1 MRLAELLKKHR
12 PRLEAPA
19 FLRYIGPG
27 LLVTV
32 GFIDPGN
39 WASNIAAGAS
49 HGYTLLWMVTLAT
62 VMLIVLQH
70 NVAHLG
76 IATGLCLSEAATKH
90 MRPAASRL
98 VLSSAVLAAVSTAM
112 AEILGAAIGLAM
124 LFPWLP
130 LRAAAVLVLGVV
142 LALLFSNS
150 YPRLE
155 KWIIAFVSLI
165 GLSFLF
171 ELTMVDV
178 SWGKAAAA
186 WVVPAIPAG
195 SLPIVMAVL
204 GAVVMPHNIFLHSE
218 VIQSRQW
225 NLGEEKVI
233 RRQLKYEFADTL
245 VSMVVGWGIN
255 SAMIL
260 VAAAAFFG
268 RAPVTELGQAQKM
281 LGPLVGPAA
290 AVVFALALLL
300 SGLSSSIT
308 AGMSGATIFA
318 GIFGE
323 SYDIK
328 DLHSRIGAAGTLV
341 AATAVIFLI
350 GDPFRG
356 LVVSQ
361 MLLSMQLPFTIV
373 TQIRLTSSPKV
384 MGKYANGTGL
394 KVLLWTVAAVVIGLN
409 VLLPDLQTL
418 IIGSSSPYSWEYP
431 DP

>member
-1 MRLAELLKKHR
+1 MKLAGLLSKHR
-12 PRLEAPA
+12 PRLEALA

-39 WASNIAAGAS
+39 WASNIAAGS
-49 HGYTLLWMVTLAT
+49 SYGYTLLWMVTLST
-62 VMLIVLQH
+62 VMLVILQH

-90 MRPAASRL
+90 MRPVTSRL
-98 VLSSAVLAAVSTAM
+98 VLSSAVLAAVSTAL
-112 AEILGAAIGLAM
+112 AEILGAALGLSM
-124 LFPWLP
+124 LFPGVPFQAGAVLA
-130 LRAAAVLVLGVV
+130 LGAVLVL
-142 LALLFSNS
+142 LFSSS

-155 KWIIAFVSLI
+155 KAIIAFVSLI
-165 GLSFLF
+165 SLSFLF
-171 ELTMVDV
+171 ELALVHV
-178 SWGKAAAA
+178 PWGRAAAG
-186 WVVPAIPAG
+186 WVVPSLPAG

-225 NLGEEKVI
+225 NLGEDAVI

-245 VSMVVGWGIN
+245 FSMTVGWGIN
-255 SAMIL
+255 SAMII

-268 RAPVTELGQAQKM
+268 RAPVTEIGQAQRM
-281 LGPLVGPAA
+281 LGPLLGPAA
-290 AVVFALALLL
+290 AVVFAIALLL

-308 AGMSGATIFA
+308 AGMAGGTIFA

-328 DLHSRIGAAGTLV
+328 DLHSGIGAAGTLV

-361 MLLSMQLPFTIV
+361 MLLSMQLPVTIL
-373 TQIRLTSSPKV
+373 TQIRLTSSPEV
-384 MGKYANGTGL
+384 MGKYANGPAL
-394 KVLLWTVAAVVIGLN
+394 KILLWTVAAAVIGLN
-409 VLLPDLQTL
+409 VLLLKAL
-418 IIGSSSPYSWEYP
+418 IFG
-431 DP
+431 

>member
-1 MRLAELLKKHR
+1 MKVAEILKRHR
-12 PRLEAPA
+12 TRLEALT

-49 HGYTLLWMVTLAT
+49 HGYALLWMVTLST
-62 VMLIVLQH
+62 VMLVILQH

-76 IATGLCLSEAATKH
+76 IATGLCLSEAATKY
-90 MRPAASRL
+90 MRPAASRF

-112 AEILGAAIGLAM
+112 AEILGAAIGLHM

-130 LRAAAVLVLGVV
+130 LRAAAVLVLGGV
-142 LALLFSNS
+142 LALLFSSS

-171 ELTMVDV
+171 ELTLVDV

-186 WVVPAIPAG
+186 WVVPSFPAG

-225 NLGEEKVI
+225 NLGDEPVI

-260 VAAAAFFG
+260 VAAAVFFG

-300 SGLSSSIT
+300 AGLASSIT
-308 AGMSGATIFA
+308 AGMAGASIFA

-356 LVVSQ
+356 LIVSQ

-373 TQIRLTSSPKV
+373 TQIRLTSSPEV
-384 MGKYANGTGL
+384 MGKYANGRGL
-394 KVLLWTVAAVVIGLN
+394 QALLWTVAAVVIGLN
-409 VLLPDLQTL
+409 VLLLKAL
-418 IIGSSSPYSWEYP
+418 VLG
-431 DP
+431 

>member
-1 MRLAELLKKHR
+1 MKLAGILKRHR
-12 PRLEAPA
+12 TRLEALT

-49 HGYTLLWMVTLAT
+49 HGYALLWMVTLST
-62 VMLIVLQH
+62 VMLVILQH

-90 MRPAASRL
+90 MRPAASRV

-112 AEILGAAIGLAM
+112 AEILGAAIGLHM

-178 SWGKAAAA
+178 SWGKAAVA
-186 WVVPAIPAG
+186 WVVPSFPAG

-225 NLGEEKVI
+225 NLGDESVI

-300 SGLSSSIT
+300 AGLSSSIT
-308 AGMSGATIFA
+308 AGMAGASIFA

-323 SYDIK
+323 TYDIK

-384 MGKYANGTGL
+384 MGKYANGRAL
-394 KVLLWTVAAVVIGLN
+394 QALLWTVAAVVIGLN
-409 VLLPDLQTL
+409 VLLLKAL
-418 IIGSSSPYSWEYP
+418 IIG
-431 DP
+431 

>member
-1 MRLAELLKKHR
+1 MTLAERLRRHK

-39 WASNIAAGAS
+39 WASNIAAGAA
-49 HGYTLLWMVTLAT
+49 HGYALLWMVTLAT
-62 VMLIVLQH
+62 IMLVVLQH
-70 NVAHLG
+70 NAAHLG
-76 IATGLCLSEAATKH
+76 IATGLCLSEAASKH

-98 VLSSAVLAAVSTAM
+98 VLGSAVAAAVSTAL
-112 AEILGAAIGLAM
+112 AEILGAAIGLNM

-130 LRAAAVLVLGVV
+130 LRAAAGLVLAVVLVL
-142 LALLFSNS
+142 LFSSS

-165 GLSFLF
+165 GLSFLY
-171 ELTMVDV
+171 ELVLVDV
-178 SWGKAAAA
+178 SWGRAAAA
-186 WVVPAIPAG
+186 WVTPALPAG

-225 NLGEEKVI
+225 NLADEAVI

-245 VSMVVGWGIN
+245 FSMGVGWAIN
-255 SAMIL
+255 SAMII
-260 VAAAAFFG
+260 VAAATFFG
-268 RAPVTELGQAQKM
+268 RAPVTELGQAQAM

-290 AVVFALALLL
+290 AAIFAAALIL

-308 AGMSGATIFA
+308 AGMAGGSIFA

-323 SYDIK
+323 AYDIK
-328 DLHSRIGAAGTLV
+328 DLHSRLGAAGTLV
-341 AATAVIFLI
+341 AATAAVFLI

-361 MLLSMQLPFTIV
+361 MLLSVQLPFTIV
-373 TQIRLTSSPKV
+373 TQIRLTSSPRV
-384 MGKYANGTGL
+384 MGRYANGRAL
-394 KVLLWTVAAVVIGLN
+394 RALLWGVAAVVIGLN
-409 VLLPDLQTL
+409 AALLKALL
-418 IIGSSSPYSWEYP
+418 FG
-431 DP
+431 

>member
-1 MRLAELLKKHR
+1 MTIAERLRRHR

-49 HGYTLLWMVTLAT
+49 HGYALLWMVTLAT
-62 VMLIVLQH
+62 LMLVVLQH
-70 NVAHLG
+70 NAAHLG

-98 VLSSAVLAAVSTAM
+98 VLGSAVAAAISTAL
-112 AEILGAAIGLAM
+112 AEILGAAIGLHM
-124 LFPWLP
+124 LFPRLP
-130 LRAAAVLVLGVV
+130 LRAAAVLVLGAV
-142 LALLFSNS
+142 LALLFSSS

-155 KWIIAFVSLI
+155 KWIIALVSLI

-171 ELTMVDV
+171 ELTLVHV

-186 WVVPAIPAG
+186 WLTPAIPAG

-225 NLGEEKVI
+225 NLADEAVI

-245 VSMVVGWGIN
+245 FSMGVGWAIN
-255 SAMIL
+255 SAMII
-260 VAAAAFFG
+260 VAAATFFG
-268 RAPVTELGQAQKM
+268 RAPVTELGQAQRM

-290 AVVFALALLL
+290 AVVFAAALLF

-308 AGMSGATIFA
+308 AGMAGGSIFA
-318 GIFGE
+318 GLFGE
-323 SYDIK
+323 AYDIR
-328 DLHSRIGAAGTLV
+328 DPHSRIGAAGTLV
-341 AATAVIFLI
+341 AATALIFLV

-361 MLLSMQLPFTIV
+361 MLLSVQLPITIV
-373 TQIRLTSSPKV
+373 TQIRLTSSAAV
-384 MGKYANGTGL
+384 MGRYANGKAL
-394 KVLLWTVAAVVIGLN
+394 RALLWAVAAVVIGLN
-409 VLLPDLQTL
+409 VLLFKALL
-418 IIGSSSPYSWEYP
+418 LG
-431 DP
+431 

>member
-1 MRLAELLKKHR
+1 VKLAGLLGRHK
-12 PRLEAPA
+12 PRREALA

-39 WASNIAAGAS
+39 WASNIAAGS
-49 HGYTLLWMVTLAT
+49 TYGYSLLWMVTLST
-62 VMLIVLQH
+62 VMLVVLQH

-98 VLSSAVLAAVSTAM
+98 VLGSAVLAAISTAL

-124 LFPWLP
+124 LFPRLP
-130 LRAAAVLVLGVV
+130 LRVAAVLVLGVV

-178 SWGKAAAA
+178 SWGRAAAA
-186 WVVPAIPAG
+186 WVVPSLPAG
-195 SLPIVMAVL
+195 SLPVVMAVL

-225 NLGEEKVI
+225 NLGEEAVI

-318 GIFGE
+318 GVFGE

-328 DLHSRIGAAGTLV
+328 DLHSRIGAGGTLV

-373 TQIRLTSSPKV
+373 TQVRLTSSRAV

-394 KVLLWTVAAVVIGLN
+394 KAVLWTVAAVVIGLN
-409 VLLPDLQTL
+409 VLLLKAL
-418 IIGSSSPYSWEYP
+418 LFG
-431 DP
+431 

>member
-1 MRLAELLKKHR
+1 MKLAAILKRHR
-12 PRLEAPA
+12 TRLEALT

-49 HGYTLLWMVTLAT
+49 HGYALLWMVTLAT
-62 VMLIVLQH
+62 VMLIILQH

-90 MRPAASRL
+90 MRPAASRV

-112 AEILGAAIGLAM
+112 AEILGAAIGLHM

-130 LRAAAVLVLGVV
+130 LRAAAVLVLGIV

-186 WVVPAIPAG
+186 WVVPSFPAG
-195 SLPIVMAVL
+195 SLPIIMAVL

-225 NLGEEKVI
+225 NLGDESLI

-300 SGLSSSIT
+300 AGLASSIT
-308 AGMSGATIFA
+308 AGMAGASIFA

-323 SYDIK
+323 TYDIK

-384 MGKYANGTGL
+384 MGKYANGRAL
-394 KVLLWTVAAVVIGLN
+394 QALLWTVAAVVIGLN
-409 VLLPDLQTL
+409 VLLFKALV
-418 IIGSSSPYSWEYP
+418 IG
-431 DP
+431 

>member
-1 MRLAELLKKHR
+1 MKLSELLRRHR

-49 HGYTLLWMVTLAT
+49 HGYTLLWMVTLST
-62 VMLIVLQH
+62 VMLVILQH

-76 IATGLCLSEAATKH
+76 IATGLCLSEAATRH

-98 VLSSAVLAAVSTAM
+98 VLGSAMLAAVSTAL
-112 AEILGAAIGLAM
+112 AEILGAAIGLRM

-130 LRAAAVLVLGVV
+130 LRAGAVLVLGVV
-142 LALLFSNS
+142 LFLLFSSS
-150 YPRLE
+150 YPKLE

-171 ELTMVDV
+171 ELTLVDV
-178 SWGKAAAA
+178 SWGRAAAG
-186 WVVPAIPAG
+186 WVVPAFPAG
-195 SLPIVMAVL
+195 SLPVIMAVL

-225 NLGEEKVI
+225 NTKDDAVI

-245 VSMVVGWGIN
+245 FSMGVGWAIN

-260 VAAAAFFG
+260 VAAATFFG
-268 RAPVTELGQAQKM
+268 RAPVTELEQAQSM

-290 AVVFALALLL
+290 ALVFAFALLL
-300 SGLSSSIT
+300 SGLASSIT

-318 GIFGE
+318 GVFGE

-328 DLHSRIGAAGTLV
+328 DLHSRVGAAGTLAV
-341 AATAVIFLI
+341 ATAVVFLI

-361 MLLSMQLPFTIV
+361 MLLSMQLPVTIV
-373 TQIRLTSSPKV
+373 TQVRLTSSRQV
-384 MGKYANGTGL
+384 MGGYANGPAL

-409 VLLPDLQTL
+409 VFLLKAL
-418 IIGSSSPYSWEYP
+418 IF
-431 DP
+431 

>member
-1 MRLAELLKKHR
+1 MTLREALRKHR

-49 HGYTLLWMVTLAT
+49 HGYALLWMVTLAT

-76 IATGLCLSEAATKH
+76 IATGLCLSEAATAH
-90 MRPAASRL
+90 MRPAASRA
-98 VLSSAVLAAVSTAM
+98 VLGTAVLAAVSTAM
-112 AEILGAAIGLAM
+112 AEILGAAIGLRM

-130 LRAAAVLVLGVV
+130 LRLGAVLVLGVV
-142 LALLFSNS
+142 LALLFSSS

-155 KWIIAFVSLI
+155 KWIVAFVSLI
-165 GLSFLF
+165 GLAFLV
-171 ELTMVDV
+171 ELALVDV

-186 WVVPAIPAG
+186 WVVPSLPAG

-218 VIQSRQW
+218 VIQSRRW
-225 NLGEEKVI
+225 DLENEAVI

-245 VSMVVGWGIN
+245 VSMLVGWGIN

-268 RAPVTELGQAQKM
+268 LAPVTELDQAQKM

-290 AVVFALALLL
+290 ALVFALALLL

-308 AGMSGATIFA
+308 AGMAGATIFA

-328 DLHSRIGAAGTLV
+328 DLHSRVGAAGTLV
-341 AATAVIFLI
+341 VATAVIFLI

-361 MLLSMQLPFTIV
+361 MLLSVQLPFTII

-384 MGKYANGTGL
+384 MGKYANGPAL
-394 KVLLWTVAAVVIGLN
+394 KVLLWAVAAVVIGLN
-409 VLLPDLQTL
+409 LALLKALL
-418 IIGSSSPYSWEYP
+418 FN
-431 DP
+431 

>member
-1 MRLAELLKKHR
+1 MTLREALRKHR
-12 PRLEAPA
+12 PRLDAPA

-49 HGYTLLWMVTLAT
+49 HGYALLWMVTLAT

-76 IATGLCLSEAATKH
+76 IATGLCLSEAATAH
-90 MRPAASRL
+90 MRPAASRF

-112 AEILGAAIGLAM
+112 AEVLGAAIGLRM

-130 LRAAAVLVLGVV
+130 LRLGAVLVLGVV
-142 LALLFSNS
+142 LVLLFSSS

-155 KWIIAFVSLI
+155 KWIVAFVSLI
-165 GLSFLF
+165 GLAFLV
-171 ELTMVDV
+171 ELALVDV

-186 WVVPAIPAG
+186 WVVPTFPAG

-218 VIQSRQW
+218 VIQSRRW
-225 NLGEEKVI
+225 DLENEPVI

-245 VSMVVGWGIN
+245 VSMLVGWGIN

-268 RAPVTELGQAQKM
+268 RAPVTELGQAQRM

-290 AVVFALALLL
+290 ALVFALALLL

-328 DLHSRIGAAGTLV
+328 DLHSRVGAAGTLV
-341 AATAVIFLI
+341 AAAAVIFLI

-361 MLLSMQLPFTIV
+361 MLLSVQLPFTIV
-373 TQIRLTSSPKV
+373 TQIRLTSSRKV
-384 MGKYANGTGL
+384 MGKYANGPAL
-394 KVLLWTVAAVVIGLN
+394 KVLLGAVAAVVIGLN
-409 VLLPDLQTL
+409 LALLKALLFD
-418 IIGSSSPYSWEYP
+418 
-431 DP
+431 

>member
-1 MRLAELLKKHR
+1 MNLSGSLLKHR

-49 HGYTLLWMVTLAT
+49 HGYTLLWMVTLST
-62 VMLIVLQH
+62 VMLVILQH

-90 MRPAASRL
+90 MRPVASKL
-98 VLSSAVLAAVSTAM
+98 VLGSAVLAAVSTAL
-112 AEILGAAIGLAM
+112 AEILGAAIGLRM

-130 LRAAAVLVLGVV
+130 LQIGAGLVLGVV
-142 LALLFSNS
+142 LFLLFSSS
-150 YPRLE
+150 YPKLE

-165 GLSFLF
+165 GLSFVF
-171 ELTMVDV
+171 ELALVHV
-178 SWGKAAAA
+178 PWGRAAAG
-186 WVVPAIPAG
+186 WIVPAFPAG
-195 SLPIVMAVL
+195 SLPIIMAVL

-218 VIQSRQW
+218 IIQSRQW
-225 NLGEEKVI
+225 NLKDEGVI

-245 VSMVVGWGIN
+245 FSMCVGWGIN
-255 SAMIL
+255 SAMII
-260 VAAAAFFG
+260 VAAATFFG
-268 RAPVTELGQAQKM
+268 RAPVTEIEQAQRM

-290 AVVFALALLL
+290 ALVFALALLL
-300 SGLSSSIT
+300 SGLASSIT
-308 AGMSGATIFA
+308 AGMSGASIFA

-328 DLHSRIGAAGTLV
+328 DIHSRVGAAGTLV
-341 AATAVIFLI
+341 AATAIVFVV

-361 MLLSMQLPFTIV
+361 MLLSMQLPITIV
-373 TQIRLTSSPKV
+373 TQVRLTSSREV
-384 MGKYANGTGL
+384 MGKFANGTAL
-394 KVLLWTVAAVVIGLN
+394 KVLLWTVAAVVIALN
-409 VLLPDLQTL
+409 VFLLKAL
-418 IIGSSSPYSWEYP
+418 ILG
-431 DP
+431 

>member
-1 MRLAELLKKHR
+1 MPGTLAV
-12 PRLEAPA
+12 A
-19 FLRYIGPG
+19 FNCVPLRAVPW
-27 LLVTV
+27 V
-32 GFIDPGN
+32 
-39 WASNIAAGAS
+39 IAAGAS
-49 HGYTLLWMVTLAT
+49 HGYALLWMVTLAT
-62 VMLIVLQH
+62 VMLVILQH

-90 MRPAASRL
+90 MRPAASRV

-112 AEILGAAIGLAM
+112 AEILGAAIGLHM

-155 KWIIAFVSLI
+155 RWIIAFVSLI

-171 ELTMVDV
+171 ELTLVDV

-186 WVVPAIPAG
+186 WVVPSFPAG
-195 SLPIVMAVL
+195 SLPIIMAVL

-225 NLGEEKVI
+225 NLGDEPVI

-300 SGLSSSIT
+300 AGLSSSIT
-308 AGMSGATIFA
+308 AGMAGASIFA

-328 DLHSRIGAAGTLV
+328 DVHSRIGAAGTLV

-373 TQIRLTSSPKV
+373 TQIRLTSSPTV
-384 MGKYANGTGL
+384 MGKYANGRAL
-394 KVLLWTVAAVVIGLN
+394 QALLWTVAAVVIGLN
-409 VLLPDLQTL
+409 VLLLKAL
-418 IIGSSSPYSWEYP
+418 IFG
-431 DP
+431 